1 MKVNI
6 DMENCTHE
14 LWIQI
19 QELKGELETLCKALS
34 RVFQTS
40 YMDNWLKGF
49 EELVLNNAL
58 LKVYNQTLAD
68 KNPKWEEWW
77 QTVHE
82 IIKKQI
88 QNNLEIV
95 HVDEEAYLNEWVT
108 YWLYFEGYKYDQ
120 LTSKLVEVTIIIFQ
134 KNSLV

>member
-19 QELKGELETLCKALS
+19 QELKGELETLCKAS
-34 RVFQTS
+34 SKVFQTS
-40 YMDNWLKGF
+40 YMDNWLKGI

-68 KNPKWEEWW
+68 KKPKMGGMVANC
-77 QTVHE
+77 T
-82 IIKKQI
+82 
-88 QNNLEIV
+88 
-95 HVDEEAYLNEWVT
+95 
-108 YWLYFEGYKYDQ
+108 
-120 LTSKLVEVTIIIFQ
+120 
-134 KNSLV
+134 